1 MPHQYVVI
9 LAMSTRIKNR
19 RKPGLFCSGIFLRTR
34 NFLWLVRIGILIGL
48 CFAQDTH
55 ANIIFGQSEFQQLTM
70 IKSSVSPEKKDPNSK
85 TGFPAVLAWHECST
99 KLMVSIDCI
108 IPIGYY
114 HQMRGASG
122 QCKGCERTNSES

>member
-19 RKPGLFCSGIFLRTR
+19 RKPGLICSGIFLRTR

-55 ANIIFGQSEFQQLTM
+55 ANMICGQSEFQQLTM
-70 IKSSVSPEKKDPNSK
+70 IKCSASPEKKDPKSK
-85 TGFPAVLAWHECST
+85 TGFPVILVGTNAV
-99 KLMVSIDCI
+99 
-108 IPIGYY
+108 
-114 HQMRGASG
+114 
-122 QCKGCERTNSES
+122 